1 MSKQIPLESE
11 EQEKLVNYLKIL
23 ENQGKIITFYANVNE
38 NRMHKQIKKYAII
51 AEKVNKKLGKK
62 KGVSDITIILKDKV
76 LYIELKRAK
85 KSLSKVS
92 KEQIN
97 FLDKIKQ
104 SNVCD
109 GSVCYGFEE
118 AKEFIDKFLE
128 LTI

>member
-1 MSKQIPLESE
+1 MTKQQVPLESE
-11 EQEKLVNYLKIL
+11 EQEKLVEYLKIL

-38 NRMHKQIKKYAII
+38 NRMHKQVKKYAII

-76 LYIELKRAK
+76 LYIELKRTK
-85 KSLSKVS
+85 KSLSRVS
-92 KEQIN
+92 KEQID

-109 GSVCYGFEE
+109 GAVCYGFEE
-118 AKEFIDKFLE
+118 AKQFIEKFL
-128 LTI
+128 